1 MVAEDQVISLT
12 VIKNQITELGL
23 LSKTTFCT
31 NGQEI
36 IDQVK
41 QLFSKPLHSD
51 RPISIIL
58 TDFQMPKKNGI

>member
-1 MVAEDQVISLT
+1 MVAEDQLINLT

-23 LSKTTFCT
+23 LGKTTFCS
-31 NGQEI
+31 NGQEV
-36 IDQVK
+36 IDRVTE
-41 QLFSKPLHSD
+41 LFAKPLPSD